1 MSDPR
6 QGASLQGLVAEA
18 IRDGADLLRQE
29 LGLFRA
35 EMSENVGAVGKAVA
49 MFTVAAIF
57 ALASLIWVTQALV
70 YGLAIFVAQWIAALI
85 VGVLLLL
92 VAGILVLIGKN
103 RLSAASL
110 IPSRTIH
117 TLKQDGDVLTERVSG

>member
-6 QGASLQGLVAEA
+6 QGASLQSLVADA

-35 EMSENVGAVGKAVA
+35 EMADNLGAIGTAVA
-49 MFTVAAIF
+49 MFAVAAIF
-57 ALASLIWVTQALV
+57 AIASLIWVTQALV

-85 VGVLLLL
+85 VGVLLLV
-92 VAGILVLIGKN
+92 VAGIMVMLGKS

-110 IPSRTIH
+110 VPSRTIN